1 MAQPGPESF
10 LPLAERLADVS
21 GDIVRRYFRA
31 DPADMKVESKVD
43 ESPVTVADRSAEA
56 AMRKLIEETCP
67 DHGIFGEEF
76 PFVRT
81 DAEYAWVL
89 DPIDGTKAFVT
100 GMPIFGTLI
109 ALMRNGR
116 PALGIINQPIL
127 NERWVGVAGRRTTL
141 NGRPVATSKVGRL
154 ADAAQY
160 ATDPTMFRR
169 GNDRAKIDSL
179 MAGVKSSRYGGDCY
193 AYALLATG
201 FIDLVTEAGL
211 KIYDFMPLIPVIEG
225 AGGVVTDWNGAPL
238 TRDSDGHVL
247 AAANPVIHAAALA
260 HLRDA

>member
-1 MAQPGPESF
+1 MAIDGPEIF
-10 LPLAERLADVS
+10 LPLAERLAEVS

-31 DPADMKVESKVD
+31 DPADMKIESKAD
-43 ESPVTVADRSAEA
+43 ESPVTIADRSAEA
-56 AMRKLIEETCP
+56 AMRKLIEETYP

-89 DPIDGTKAFVT
+89 DPIDGTKSFVT

-116 PALGIINQPIL
+116 PILGIVNQPIM
-127 NERWVGVAGRRTTL
+127 NERWIGMAGRRTTL
-141 NGRPVATSKVGRL
+141 NGRPVSTSKVARL

-160 ATDPTMFRR
+160 ATDPAMFRH

-179 MAGVKSSRYGGDCY
+179 LAEVKSSRYGGDCY
-193 AYALLATG
+193 SYALLATG
-201 FIDLVTEAGL
+201 FIDLVTEFGL

-225 AGGVVTDWNGAPL
+225 AGGVITDWNGAQL
-238 TRDSDGHVL
+238 TKTSDGHVL
-247 AAANPVIHAAALA
+247 AASTPACHAAAVA
-260 HLRDA
+260 HLRDK

>member
-1 MAQPGPESF
+1 MAIDGPETF

-31 DPADMKVESKVD
+31 DPADMEIESKAD
-43 ESPVTVADRSAEA
+43 ESPVTIADRSAEA
-56 AMRKLIEETCP
+56 AMRKLIEETYP

-76 PFVRT
+76 PFART

-89 DPIDGTKAFVT
+89 DPIDGTKSFVT

-116 PALGIINQPIL
+116 PILGIINQPIMK
-127 NERWVGVAGRRTTL
+127 ERWIGMAGRRTTL
-141 NGRPVATSKVGRL
+141 NGRPVSTSKVARL

-160 ATDPTMFRR
+160 ATDPAMFRR

-179 MAGVKSSRYGGDCY
+179 LAQVKSSRYGGDCY
-193 AYALLATG
+193 SYALLATG
-201 FIDLVTEAGL
+201 FIDLVTEFGL
-211 KIYDFMPLIPVIEG
+211 KIYDFVPLIPVIEG
-225 AGGVVTDWNGAPL
+225 AGGVITDWNGAQL
-238 TRDSDGHVL
+238 TTTSDGHVL
-247 AAANPVIHAAALA
+247 AAATAECHAAAMA
-260 HLRDA
+260 HLRDR